1 MKYDPMKLERQG
13 ASFRIGN
20 ANLLLAGT
28 TLGPQLSVGQVGDL
42 DFTQTETSDM
52 EIAGVCGKVI
62 REVSSSGQV
71 EVMRE
76 FFLGDDGRYV
86 GLRVTVKNIGSDPIK
101 LTSMTPLR
109 VQDDENL
116 KVAGGTLPSW
126 RVLKLSRHKSDMPG
140 VFRPSQIDDDYKDAA
155 FNAANIQAG
164 AGIQGDMDS
173 KFNTSTIFA
182 EPAAFI
188 KNEKQL
194 NDPGVFICVMGEQK
208 HLTSL
213 CISPT
218 EDNKGLSEFSIF
230 CEFDDVVIDPGAS
243 RDTHWIMMYQAKTEN
258 EAIDKFVHLQ
268 ASHYSIDLLSAKR
281 MNVFCS
287 WYFYGSLFNLSDL
300 DENLNILKDRPMPM
314 DAFIIDFGWMD
325 AFGDWNVKTD
335 LWPGGM
341 AVAADK
347 IRDAGLIPGIW
358 TAPFVLQPWSKM
370 AKEHPELIAKT
381 PDGEKATFG
390 HVQGDCYVLDT
401 THPYCKEYF
410 SEYLNRLKSWGFT
423 YHKMDFL
430 RAITIGDLRFHDPHA
445 NRAQAYRLG
454 LELIREALGPD
465 CYFQSC
471 GGLMGSSNFGV
482 ADSIRLGADSLGN
495 WEHYSGNRIG
505 GMLVQM
511 KQAMTRNYLSNLIPG
526 DPDSLMLRR
535 REEPFRQHIAAKHN
549 HLSDGMFTDDEAF
562 TLVVRQYLCGGFTD
576 ITERLAELPEDRRA
590 LLRHMIPAFGPPAKI
605 VDIHNPNC
613 PTLGLTDIEPNC
625 KALDSWQTL
634 SVSNWDDVVQT
645 RKMTLAEAGVEG
657 DGEYAVFEFV
667 TQQFLG
673 TFSANDP
680 IELEI
685 PSHGT
690 RVLRIA
696 PFTGKPM
703 IVGTDMH
710 LSGGGQELADV
721 EIADAAI
728 TGKVVTDWDYPVNVT
743 AVFPGAGGLKVV
755 TATVATGDSK
765 FAIASGN

>member
-13 ASFRIGN
+13 ASFRISN
-20 ANLLLAGT
+20 SHILLAGT
-28 TLGPQLSVGQVGDL
+28 TLPPELSVGQAGDI
-42 DFTQTETSDM
+42 DFAQSETSET
-52 EIAGVCGKVI
+52 EIAGITGKVI
-62 REVSSSGQV
+62 REISKSGQV
-71 EVMRE
+71 ELTRE

-86 GLRVTVKNIGSDPIK
+86 GLRMSVKNIGSDPIR
-101 LTSMTPLR
+101 LTSITPLR
-109 VQDDENL
+109 VQSDENF
-116 KVAGGTLPSW
+116 KVAGGALPTW

-140 VFRPSQIDDDYKDAA
+140 VFRPAQIDVDYKDAA

-173 KFNTSTIFA
+173 KFNLKTIFA
-182 EPAAFI
+182 EPAVFV
-188 KNEKQL
+188 KNEQKL
-194 NDPGVFICVMGEQK
+194 DDPGVFICVMGEQK
-208 HLTSL
+208 HLTSI
-213 CISPT
+213 CISPSQG
-218 EDNKGLSEFSIF
+218 NSGLSEFAIF

-243 RDTHWIMMYQAKTEN
+243 RDTHWIVMFQANTETESLDRFVQLQAKHYN
-258 EAIDKFVHLQ
+258 IDPL
-268 ASHYSIDLLSAKR
+268 SHKR

-287 WYFYGSLFNLSDL
+287 WYFYGSLFNSSDL
-300 DENLNILKDRPMPM
+300 DENLAILKDRPIPV

-325 AFGDWNVKTD
+325 AFGDWNVNKE
-335 LWPGGM
+335 LWPDGM
-341 AVAADK
+341 AGAADK

-370 AKEHPELIAKT
+370 VKEHPELIAKT
-381 PDGEKATFG
+381 PEGEKATFG

-401 THPYCKEYF
+401 THPFCKEYLD
-410 SEYLNRLKSWGFT
+410 EYLNRLKSWGFT

-430 RAITIGDLRFHDPHA
+430 RAITIGDLRFHDPRI

-454 LELIREALGPD
+454 LELIRETLGPD

-482 ADSIRLGADSLGN
+482 ADSIRLGADSLGD
-495 WEHYSGNRIG
+495 WEHYSGNRAG
-505 GMLVQM
+505 GTLVQI
-511 KQAMTRNYLSNLIPG
+511 KQAMVRNYLCNLIPG

-535 REEPFRQHIAAKHN
+535 REEPFRQHKAVKHN
-549 HLSDGMFTDDEAF
+549 RLSDGKFTDDEAF

-605 VDIHNPNC
+605 VDLANPNC
-613 PTLGLTDIEPNC
+613 PTLGLTDIEAKC
-625 KALDSWQTL
+625 ESLGSWQTL
-634 SVSNWDDVVQT
+634 SVSNWDDAAQT
-645 RKMTLAEAGVEG
+645 RKLTLAEAGVTG

-667 TQQFLG
+667 SQEFLG
-673 TFSANDP
+673 TFSTGDA

-696 PFTGKPM
+696 PFTGKPL
-703 IVGTDMH
+703 IVGTDLH
-710 LSGGGQELADV
+710 LSGGGAELADV
-721 EIADAAI
+721 VIGDDSI

-743 AVFPGAGGLKVV
+743 AVFPGSDGLSVV
-755 TATVATGDSK
+755 TTTVATGDSE
-765 FAIASGN
+765 FTLEAGS